1 MQISTLAH
9 MGEDDFRR
17 IVREEMANRHPYEFP
32 GQISEVEIFERLE
45 AVTVKQAAKMLRV
58 SPGTVRNCLAD
69 GRLEAID
76 GAHGASVD
84 VRSVIKFAKVRAANG
99 L

>member
-1 MQISTLAH
+1 MQNSTLAH

-17 IVREEMANRHPYEFP
+17 IVIEALDSRHPYEIP

-45 AVTVKQAAKMLRV
+45 AVTVKQAATMLRV
-58 SPGTVRNCLAD
+58 SVGTVRNRLAD
-69 GRLEAID
+69 GLLEGIE

-84 VRSVIKFAKVRAANG
+84 VRSVVRYAKLLAATG
-99 L
+99 K